1 MRMTGFLTKFMRI
14 RMVSKAAV
22 LFHNNLLRLYTST
35 VVLEFLNSVLTK
47 PWYQIV
53 DRNSR
58 ISRARCV
65 LRAVHADRTRW
76 QCGKRTAGASQR
88 RRTFAVPRTH

>member
-1 MRMTGFLTKFMRI
+1 MTGFLTKFMRI
-14 RMVSKAAV
+14 RMVSKAV
-22 LFHNNLLRLYTST
+22 LFHNNLLRLYW
-35 VVLEFLNSVLTK
+35 NSVLTK

-65 LRAVHADRTRW
+65 LRAVHADRTR
-76 QCGKRTAGASQR
+76 
-88 RRTFAVPRTH
+88 